1 MHKDHKHKRAAVLE
15 IQEREF
21 RQPKKVD
28 DSVLKRFREKP
39 YQLEYAEKMRKLREN
54 G

>member
-21 RQPKKVD
+21 RQPKTVD
-28 DSVLKRFREKP
+28 KRAIDRFRAKP
-39 YQLEYAEKMRKLREN
+39 YQLEYAEKLRKLREN

>member
-28 DSVLKRFREKP
+28 KATLERFRAKP
-39 YQLEYAEKMRKLREN
+39 YQLEYVEKLRKLREN

>member
-1 MHKDHKHKRAAVLE
+1 MHKDHKQKKAAVVE
-15 IQEREF
+15 IQAREF

-28 DSVLKRFREKP
+28 KATLERFRAKP
-39 YQLEYAEKMRKLREN
+39 YQLEYVEKLRKLREN

>member
-1 MHKDHKHKRAAVLE
+1 MHKDHKQKKAAVLE

-21 RQPKKVD
+21 RQPKEVD
-28 DSVLKRFREKP
+28 KCALERFHAKP

>member
-1 MHKDHKHKRAAVLE
+1 MHKDHKHKKAAVLE

-21 RQPKKVD
+21 RQPKEVAKAALD
-28 DSVLKRFREKP
+28 RFRAKP
-39 YQLEYAEKMRKLREN
+39 YQLEYAEKLRKLRDN